1 MYDQTDAFGLADED
15 IRFRD
20 EPGLAGDLTRQPH
33 VMTVLGAVP
42 PDELGV
48 TLPHEHLLSAPPVRV
63 GEEPDLRIDDRH
75 AALADAETFSWAGG
89 GTIVDCTTADN
100 GRDLEGLSW
109 VAERVAVRIVAV
121 SGYHMA
127 LHSAGDLTGRS
138 AEDVGRELVAELT
151 DGVGPRRIRSGLL
164 KAASSLDQIT
174 ATEWTAL
181 EAVAIAHRA
190 TGVPI
195 TTHTEGGTMAM
206 QQIDLL
212 RSAGVD
218 PRRVII
224 GHMDR
229 RWDDRPLLVSLLET
243 GAWIG
248 FDQLGKPRYG
258 PDPEKARVIRELV
271 ALGYGAQL
279 LLSHDLARR
288 SLRPAYGGQ
297 PGFAWLL
304 DRFTLMLLE
313 AGLTA
318 IDVHQLLVDNP
329 ARALTIHPPASTDP
343 PADDPVSK
351 EP

>member
-15 IRFRD
+15 IRLWD
-20 EPGLAGDLTRQPH
+20 EPEPALDLTRRPH

-48 TLPHEHLLSAPPVRV
+48 TLPHEHLLAAPPARI
-63 GEEPDLRIDDRH
+63 GAEPDLRIDDRD

-100 GRDLEGLSW
+100 GRDLDGLGW

-127 LHSAGDLTGRS
+127 LHSAGHLTERS
-138 AEDVGRELVAELT
+138 AQDVARELVAELT
-151 DGVGPRRIRSGLL
+151 GGVGLRRIRPGLL

-174 ATEWTAL
+174 DTERTAFA
-181 EAVAIAHRA
+181 AVAIAHHA

-195 TTHTEGGTMAM
+195 TTHTEAGTMAM

-212 RSAGVD
+212 CSTGVD

-229 RWDDRPLLVSLLET
+229 RWDDRSLLVSLLET
-243 GAWIG
+243 GASIG
-248 FDQLGKPRYG
+248 FDQLGKPNYG
-258 PDPEKARVIRELV
+258 PDPAKARVIRELV

-304 DRFTLMLLE
+304 DRFTLMLLD
-313 AGLTA
+313 AGLSA
-318 IDVHQLLVDNP
+318 IDVRQLLVDNP
-329 ARALTIHPPASTDP
+329 ARALTIHPPASSAP
-343 PADDPVSK
+343 PPDIPIPK